1 MQHEIDDRL
10 AKTLLAGDIREGD
23 HVVVALDASGDSLAL
38 SSTDGRP
45 VFDAGDEDPFLGEA
59 LRDDSTP

>member
-1 MQHEIDDRL
+1 
-10 AKTLLAGDIREGD
+10 
-23 HVVVALDASGDSLAL
+23 L